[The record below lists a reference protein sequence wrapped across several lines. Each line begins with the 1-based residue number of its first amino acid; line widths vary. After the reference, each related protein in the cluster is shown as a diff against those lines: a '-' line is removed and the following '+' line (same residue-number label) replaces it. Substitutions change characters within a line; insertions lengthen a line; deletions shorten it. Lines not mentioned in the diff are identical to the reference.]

1 MALERTVLN
10 DEIVAHI
17 LSRFYGISFLSMQ
30 KIKLGTANCF
40 RIYDGKRYYF
50 MKEFQSSIP
59 KDSVIREAE
68 LVDFLYS
75 AGIPVARFYKT
86 TENEAAADHSGH
98 VICLEEYIDGQAFS
112 YDDMP
117 SELLP
122 QVGKMLGRLHRTL
135 RNYPLP
141 AKMDGKWLGSFSA
154 GDMTAKYDA
163 LIKIAESK
171 PDDENMSRII
181 EDLRYKKTLAAG
193 CEKYKKYYNGITCCS
208 THGDYQGCQ
217 LIFDENKIRAVIDFS
232 SAAFL
237 PVTWEIMRS
246 FAQSSASCR
255 ADAKIDIAAFCEYV
269 RAYMEFSPLTEND
282 MLAMPYVYLFQ
293 LAGSRYGYSQYLN
306 SDSEDRDGLLR
317 FAFWRT
323 KICRE
328 IEKNAGEISDELLKL
343 LK

>member
-1 MALERTVLN
+1 MGIRFCASGCNALCGKINRAP
-10 DEIVAHI
+10 DP
-17 LSRFYGISFLSMQ
+17 GIAARPRHL
-30 KIKLGTANCF
+30 
-40 RIYDGKRYYF
+40 
-50 MKEFQSSIP
+50 P
-59 KDSVIREAE
+59 
-68 LVDFLYS
+68 
-75 AGIPVARFYKT
+75 AGITNLTV
-86 TENEAAADHSGH
+86 
-98 VICLEEYIDGQAFS
+98 
-112 YDDMP
+112 
-117 SELLP
+117 
-122 QVGKMLGRLHRTL
+122 
-135 RNYPLP
+135 
-141 AKMDGKWLGSFSA
+141 
-154 GDMTAKYDA
+154 
-163 LIKIAESK
+163 
-171 PDDENMSRII
+171 
-181 EDLRYKKTLAAG
+181 
-193 CEKYKKYYNGITCCS
+193 CS
-208 THGDYQGCQ
+208 TRGDYQGCQ

-246 FAQSSASCR
+246 FAQSSSSCR

-328 IEKNAGEISDELLKL
+328 IEKNAGAISDELLKL